1 MKVGDLVIRY
11 ADLANPRKIGVIVK
25 DDYKGDSVN
34 YRRVFWFYLNS
45 ERGHS
50 IHSLKLLSEA

>member
-1 MKVGDLVIRY
+1 MKVGDLVMRS
-11 ADLANPRKIGVIVK
+11 APDANPRKIGVIVK
-25 DDYKGDSVN
+25 DDYRGNSVN

-45 ERGHS
+45 ERNHS